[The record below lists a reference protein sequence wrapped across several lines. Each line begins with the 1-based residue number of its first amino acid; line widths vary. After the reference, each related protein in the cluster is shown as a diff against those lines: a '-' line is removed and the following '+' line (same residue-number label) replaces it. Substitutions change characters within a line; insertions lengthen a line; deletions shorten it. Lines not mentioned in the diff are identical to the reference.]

1 MVLKSGKKCL
11 SKSKMMVKKKLKKI
25 EKEVDKIE
33 PQDYFFES
41 KIK

>member
-1 MVLKSGKKCL
+1 MI
-11 SKSKMMVKKKLKKI
+11 VKRKLKKI

-33 PQDYFFES
+33 HKDYFFES